1 MLKKLAVLALPILI
15 APVLAFAQS
24 ERSYHYESIKYVYTV
39 HPDTTVSVDEEQT
52 YAFNGVYHQAVRTIP
67 HKGLDAVSDAEVFD
81 GETGL
86 PLAYSR
92 SKLDKTK
99 ESSWNKYTVYNEG
112 GQTYIEWY
120 YDLSKT
126 RSPNKHTWIVR
137 YNIHGALAF
146 YKDHDELYWNIFTDY
161 AVPVDSADVSVVL
174 PGTVTNRSASFYT
187 TSSLRFTADAPN
199 ESSYHFLVTDIP
211 PQEDVTFAVG
221 WQKGLVDQSAYWR
234 DFFKMYW
241 QFFAALAITLCSLIY
256 SIVYWRREEY
266 INRGRGTIV
275 PEYDPPKNLRPAM
288 AEVLA
293 KGRISQKAW
302 PASVVDLAVR
312 GYLKI
317 EEEKESHLFGLV
329 KNTEYVLTKIKEPD
343 TALEEYEKDF
353 MDTLFAGSDTFSTAE
368 VKKSP
373 SLQHKLARGVDK
385 VTRKLYQETATDT
398 NAFDVDPGHIKWTKN
413 PHMFWRFVG
422 SVAILSVLSFATGL
436 PGIGIGLVGG
446 GIIMLYAVFLR
457 TRLNQSGHVLK
468 EEWLGFKM
476 YLETAEKYRMQNLTP
491 DIFEKYLP
499 YAIMF
504 GVEKKWAKAFET
516 LNIKVDQPGWY
527 TPAVGSNFASSSG
540 MGFSPSGFSSAFSAS
555 FVSSFASSGGG
566 GASGGG
572 GGAGGGGGGGG
583 GGAS

>member
-1 MLKKLAVLALPILI
+1 MKKGLI
-15 APVLAFAQS
+15 TLLLLTPLFAFAQT
-24 ERSYHYESIKYVYTV
+24 ERSYHYESIQYVYTV
-39 HPDTTVSVDEEQT
+39 REDTTVSADEEQT

-67 HKGLDAVSDAEVFD
+67 HKGLDAITDVEVFD

-86 PLAYSR
+86 PLTYSR
-92 SKLDKTK
+92 SQLDKTK
-99 ESSWNKYTVYNEG
+99 ESSWNKYTVYNEE

-126 RSPNKHTWIVR
+126 AHPAKHTWILH

-146 YKDHDELYWNIFTDY
+146 YKDHDELYWNVFTDY
-161 AVPVDSADVSVVL
+161 AVPVASVDVSVVL
-174 PGTVTNRSASFYT
+174 PGAITNRSASFYT
-187 TSSLRFTADAPN
+187 TSNLPFVSDTTD
-199 ESSYHFLVTDIP
+199 EKSYHFSVKNIP

-234 DFFKMYW
+234 DFFGIYW
-241 QFFAALAITLCSLIY
+241 QFFAAVAIILCSLVY
-256 SIVYWRREEY
+256 SIIYWRREEY
-266 INRGRGTIV
+266 TNRGRGTII

-293 KGRISQKAW
+293 KGHISQKAW
-302 PASVVDLAVR
+302 PATVVDLAVR

-317 EEEKESHLFGLV
+317 EEEKKSHLFGLV
-329 KNTEYVLTKIKEPD
+329 TNTEYALTKIKEPD
-343 TALEEYEKDF
+343 TALEEYEKEF
-353 MDTLFAGSDTFSTAE
+353 MDALFGDSDTFSTAE
-368 VKKSP
+368 IKKSP
-373 SLQHKLARGVDK
+373 SLQHKLARSIDE
-385 VTRKLYQETATDT
+385 VTKKLYQETATDT
-398 NAFDVDPGHIKWTKN
+398 NAFDVDPGHVVWTKN

-422 SVAILSVLSFATGL
+422 SIALLSTLSFFTGL
-436 PGIGIGLVGG
+436 VGIGIGLVAGG
-446 GIIMLYAVFLR
+446 TIMLYAVFLR
-457 TRLNQSGHVLK
+457 TRLNQKGHVLK

-504 GVEKKWAKAFET
+504 GVEKKWAQAFET

-527 TPAVGSNFASSSG
+527 TPAVGSNFVSG
-540 MGFSPSGFSSAFSAS
+540 TGFSPSGFSSAFSAS
-555 FVSSFASSGGG
+555 FVSSFASSGGS
-566 GASGGG
+566 GASSGGG
-572 GGAGGGGGGGG
+572 SAGGGGGGGG